1 MDQQV
6 VEYLRTNKEKYTQ
19 ESLVAQLR
27 SAGHSE
33 GDIMAALA
41 IVYDLAEQSTN
52 KTEQQIKYAGFW
64 IRWVAAFIDGFLV
77 GVVSMLVGFAI
88 GFGMAATA
96 GVENTG
102 FFEDSFV
109 TIISFGF
116 TWAYYIIM
124 THKYRATFGKKL
136 VGIEVRADDAE
147 NSATLGKIILRE
159 TIGKLLS
166 MFTLYI
172 GYMMAGFTQRKQALH
187 DMIAGTVVVYKNPTQ
202 KKE

>member
-102 FFEDSFV
+102 FF
-109 TIISFGF
+109 
-116 TWAYYIIM
+116 
-124 THKYRATFGKKL
+124 
-136 VGIEVRADDAE
+136 
-147 NSATLGKIILRE
+147 
-159 TIGKLLS
+159 
-166 MFTLYI
+166 
-172 GYMMAGFTQRKQALH
+172 
-187 DMIAGTVVVYKNPTQ
+187 
-202 KKE
+202 